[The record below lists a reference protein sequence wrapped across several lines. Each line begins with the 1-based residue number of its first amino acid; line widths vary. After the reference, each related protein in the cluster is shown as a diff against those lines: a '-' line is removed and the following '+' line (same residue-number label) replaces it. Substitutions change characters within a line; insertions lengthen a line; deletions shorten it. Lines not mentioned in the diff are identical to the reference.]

1 MKNILKEL
9 IPVFIIIYCLII
21 IPIILYKYNLYLAK
35 PNDSIWDQA
44 KNYLS
49 EPGVYNGE
57 PIIFKPDWL
66 KNYATDY
73 GRFKKFNIAK
83 NFNNYKVCWLIAT
96 NKKSVPKNYQ
106 VAELKELE
114 NLFIFKLK
122 KNEANYFNAG
132 P

>member
-1 MKNILKEL
+1 MKNISKEL
-9 IPVFIIIYCLII
+9 IPVFIIVYCLII
-21 IPIILYKYNLYLAK
+21 IPIVLYKYNFYLTR
-35 PNDSIWDQA
+35 PNDSTWEQV

-49 EPGVYNGE
+49 EPKIYNGE

-83 NFNNYKVCWLIAT
+83 NFNNFNTYWLITA
-96 NKKSVPKNYQ
+96 NKKFVPKNYQ
-106 VAELKELE
+106 VADLKEVE

-122 KNEANYFNAG
+122 KIWN
-132 P
+132 